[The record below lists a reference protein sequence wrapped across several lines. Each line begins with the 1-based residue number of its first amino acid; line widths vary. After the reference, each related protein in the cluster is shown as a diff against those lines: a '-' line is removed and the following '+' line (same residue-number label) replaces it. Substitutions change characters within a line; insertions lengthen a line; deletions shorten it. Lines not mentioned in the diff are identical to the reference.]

1 MLHLGEPRS
10 DEIVA
15 DEGTISRNISDGVYD
30 HSQFAHVINEPGRCR
45 HPRAIGQFRRG
56 RGDEYCPIFFVSIG
70 EVISILLRPQIMTKV
85 RRWRFI
91 SVDLVR

>member
-15 DEGTISRNISDGVYD
+15 DEGTISRNISDGVYG

-45 HPRAIGQFRRG
+45 HPRAIWA
-56 RGDEYCPIFFVSIG
+56 I
-70 EVISILLRPQIMTKV
+70 
-85 RRWRFI
+85 
-91 SVDLVR
+91 